1 MLEKLVKLE
10 FEFVVYPV
18 SFFQVSPET
27 KRDCFNILVSVLFG
41 KRLFETESAH
51 TRICGLLWPRRAI
64 RFDPRCFS
72 FRGRFVAVS
81 YTQAET
87 LLNESGE
94 ESILFVS
101 TRFSRR
107 YLVMRQRARLLLPVL
122 LVSAKSRLSALDLV

>member
-27 KRDCFNILVSVLFG
+27 KRDFNILVSVLFG
-41 KRLFETESAH
+41 KRLFEIESAH
-51 TRICGLLWPRRAI
+51 TRICGLLWPRQAI

-72 FRGRFVAVS
+72 FWGRFVAVS

-87 LLNESGE
+87 LRNESGE
-94 ESILFVS
+94 ESILFLS

-107 YLVMRQRARLLLPVL
+107 CLVMRQRARLLLPVL